1 MEEGI
6 SSSWFFLPPKDKR
19 YLGTEPAKIRKY
31 IRNLKADGF
40 EIGYHVNAWEQP
52 GTYALVKDPLK
63 RLDEDLEWFAD
74 TLGEPVRV
82 ATAHGIPRHKD
93 IASNFSMYDALIARG
108 VSMLDLFV
116 IEDGG
121 IGKRIPHFGFRSKN
135 PLLQEGQIITY
146 TSDSGGPIR
155 KEWIDFAT
163 ILQPGQ
169 VIILNTHCGNYDI
182 HRSFSYLD
190 ANLHA
195 IHR

>member
-1 MEEGI
+1 M
-6 SSSWFFLPPKDKR
+6 
-19 YLGTEPAKIRKY
+19 
-31 IRNLKADGF
+31 KADGF

-121 IGKRIPHFGFRSKN
+121 IGKRIPHFGF
-135 PLLQEGQIITY
+135 Q
-146 TSDSGGPIR
+146 
-155 KEWIDFAT
+155 
-163 ILQPGQ
+163 
-169 VIILNTHCGNYDI
+169 
-182 HRSFSYLD
+182 
-190 ANLHA
+190 
-195 IHR
+195 